1 MDVHRDGMKESL
13 ASALAQIAT
22 LRLEAGQAMD
32 LIATLTAERD
42 AALAII
48 AELREALAQANKM
61 LTHGGIIKAQEVHN
75 QMVSEFRARIKD
87 LEESVAQWQNAAG
100 A

>member
-42 AALAII
+42 AALATI
-48 AELREALAQANKM
+48 AELR
-61 LTHGGIIKAQEVHN
+61 V
-75 QMVSEFRARIKD
+75 
-87 LEESVAQWQNAAG
+87 AAG
-100 A
+100 AVCGFPSPKAWERLEEVLEKCSPQTK